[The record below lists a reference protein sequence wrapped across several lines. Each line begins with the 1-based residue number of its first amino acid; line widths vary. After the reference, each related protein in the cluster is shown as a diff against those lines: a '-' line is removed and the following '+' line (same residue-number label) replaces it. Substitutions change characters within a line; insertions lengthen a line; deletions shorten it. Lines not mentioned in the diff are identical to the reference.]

1 LPVLTRLDRI
11 QLVVRDRVEAAERFA
26 ALFGARR
33 LAEDASAVLGAR
45 RTTLQAGESLIELLT
60 PSGPGPA
67 RQFADRWGEGLYGV
81 GFATPSIEAMAARLD
96 ANHVPYTIEH
106 GALYLREA
114 PYGMPAVIVQD
125 VPREPVGDIRSIYE
139 VTNPVPDWRA
149 AADYYTRIFG
159 LEPAHFCPIRSEL
172 YGYEGVLTLFDPPHR
187 LDRIEITQTFGGG
200 AMDRFFQKRG
210 PSLYMCYLETDDVPM
225 LEARLDALGLQYSQA
240 EGRPPGTN
248 IFIHPKSLF
257 GVLVGVSKT
266 NFAWLWSGRPDLS
279 GAPEGTPLIH

>member
-1 LPVLTRLDRI
+1 MLTRLDRI
-11 QLVVRDRVEAAERFA
+11 LLVVPDRAEAAERFA

-33 LAEDASAVLGAR
+33 LAEDGSAVLSAR

-60 PSGPGPA
+60 PTGPGPV
-67 RQFADRWGEGLYGV
+67 QEFADRWGQGLFGA

-96 ANHVPYTIEH
+96 ATGVPFAAEH
-106 GALYLREA
+106 GVLYLREA
-114 PYGMPAVIVQD
+114 RYGMPAVIVPD
-125 VPREPVGDIRSIYE
+125 IPRDPVGDIRSIYE
-139 VTNPVPDWRA
+139 VTNPVADWRE

-159 LEPAHFCPIRSEL
+159 LEPAHFCPIRSER
-172 YGYEGVLTLFDPPHR
+172 YGYDGVLTLFDPPRR

-200 AMDRFFQKRG
+200 AMDRFFRRRG

-225 LEARLDALGLQYSQA
+225 LEARLEALNLPWAPA

-248 IFIHPKSLF
+248 LFIHPKALF
-257 GVLVGVSKT
+257 GMLVGVSKT

-279 GAPEGTPLIH
+279 GAPADTPLIH